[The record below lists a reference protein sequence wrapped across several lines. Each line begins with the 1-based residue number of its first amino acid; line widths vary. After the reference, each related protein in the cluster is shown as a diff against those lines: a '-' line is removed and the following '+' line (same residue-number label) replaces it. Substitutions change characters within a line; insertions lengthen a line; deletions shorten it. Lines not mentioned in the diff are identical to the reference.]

1 MAYLKFNSYSASL
14 AVSLSMFLGFAC
26 AEVEET
32 GNITIIE
39 VEKNIGNFK
48 PFKLSDL
55 DCELEYVV
63 LETTSESMLIGVWSV
78 DISDDYILVADR
90 DKCLLF
96 DRSGKFISKIG
107 SQGRGPGE
115 NEIFTQVKILNDEV
129 FLPDAMSN
137 VMNTFDINGEF
148 MNSLKSPGKF
158 YVLNSNSWMPV
169 TDSTFLVHIPNIA
182 GNEDNRAVLIDNN
195 GEILQKYANTTFY
208 TDGSDKSMSLIP
220 ATFYKHNG
228 NIHFKQ
234 SLNDTVWQLSDG
246 YLNPAYVLDL
256 GKYGI
261 SFEYYEL
268 PWELFRE
275 KLADGI
281 TIENI
286 FETRDYILLSM
297 NFWRNY
303 PFDFY
308 RENPFNQVN
317 SVYNI
322 IGLYTKTGGEFFH
335 VAPSN
340 VDHQIEPTGIEND
353 IDGGINFLP
362 KYAVNDTLLVSW
374 FHAYELE
381 MYVASETFKNS
392 IPKYPDMKKQLEELA
407 ASLDEN
413 DNPMLM
419 LLKLKE

>member
-1 MAYLKFNSYSASL
+1 MAYLKFNSYSATL
-14 AVSLSMFLGFAC
+14 AVCLLMFLNFAC
-26 AEVEET
+26 AEREET
-32 GNITIIE
+32 GGITKIE
-39 VEKNIGNFK
+39 IEKNIDNFL
-48 PFKLSDL
+48 PFTISDL
-55 DCELEYVV
+55 DCEIEYVV

-96 DRSGKFISKIG
+96 DRNGNFISKIG

-115 NEIFTQVKILNDEV
+115 NRAFTQVKIFNDKI
-129 FLPDAMSN
+129 FLPDGLSN
-137 VMNTFDINGEF
+137 MMNIFNINGEF
-148 MNSLKSPGKF
+148 IHALKSPGKF

-169 TDSTFLVHIPNIA
+169 TDSTFLVHIPNIT
-182 GNEDNRAVLIDNN
+182 GNEENRAVLINNN

-208 TDGSDKSMSLIP
+208 IDGSDKSMALTP

-234 SLNDTVWQLSDG
+234 SLNDTIWQLSDG
-246 YLNPAYVLDL
+246 YLNPSYVLDL

-268 PWELFRE
+268 PWVLFRE

-340 VDHQIEPTGIEND
+340 VDHQIEPTGFKND

-392 IPKYPDMKKQLEELA
+392 IPKYPDKKKQLEELA

-413 DNPMLM
+413 DNPVLM
-419 LLKLKE
+419 VVKLAK